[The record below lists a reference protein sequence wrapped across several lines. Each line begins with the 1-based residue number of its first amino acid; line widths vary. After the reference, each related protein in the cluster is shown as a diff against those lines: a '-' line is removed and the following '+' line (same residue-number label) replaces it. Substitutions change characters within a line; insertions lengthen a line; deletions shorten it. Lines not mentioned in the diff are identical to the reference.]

1 MVKEWMEI
9 VGNETIMEYKRRSLN
24 ANAGTND
31 LALQL

>member
-1 MVKEWMEI
+1 MEI

-24 ANAGTND
+24 ANFGTND